1 MNEARS
7 EGRNQARID
16 LRFVA
21 PDLRRLDEA
30 GSEVVVCGLWKDRR
44 PLTGLACLLDW
55 RLAGRLSRLAKKGF
69 LVGDVGEVLVVPARP
84 RLPFDKL
91 LACGLGARAS
101 FDDTTFRAVLT
112 RILDALAGLSVKKA
126 VIELPGRG
134 DEGVVPEHAAE
145 ILLDVIGESAHDEHD
160 ALCFVEHPEGQRRIE
175 KYAQERHRT
184 ALRAQGMAA
193 R

>member
-1 MNEARS
+1 MV
-7 EGRNQARID
+7 D

-30 GSEVVVCGLWKDRR
+30 GSEVVVCGIWKDER
-44 PLTGLACLLDW
+44 PFSGLACLLDW

-69 LVGDVGEVLVVPARP
+69 LVGDVGEVLVIPARP

-91 LACGLGARAS
+91 LACGLGARAG
-101 FDDTTFRAVLT
+101 FNDAIFRSVLT
-112 RILDALAGLSVKKA
+112 RMLDALTGLSVKQA
-126 VIELPGRG
+126 DIELPGRG
-134 DEGVVPEHAAE
+134 VHGVDAEHAAE
-145 ILLDVIGESAHDEHD
+145 ILLDVLGDDDRD
-160 ALCFVEHPEGQRRIE
+160 ALCFVEDLDGQRRIE